1 MQDVLTVFLI
11 LTVVL
16 KIVDFSNVA
25 ASDVILMILFIAYIV
40 ATAVKFMKERGK

>member
-40 ATAVKFMKERGK
+40 VTAVKFMKERGK